1 MPFGSNCLC
10 LFFIFV
16 CSVSVFNER
25 EGSLLLDQDGTGE
38 ASLLHPQSNATT
50 SRQSVEGSL
59 PDIEHPQDHS
69 PKIVLA
75 KTEASSPSDRFESSF
90 KAHDNIPN
98 DEEDNFSDSDM
109 VINSGSVGDEIF
121 CGMTFPSKDS
131 AIEFVKKYSDDS
143 KAAFVIRKSRA
154 GTKAPLLFECK
165 HGKKRESESVGKRPN
180 QATVKMN
187 CESHFRFYVR
197 ASGETVLKSFNLT
210 HTNHEVNELIYKRD
224 TTKVDDVALDTI
236 KDMLNGKT
244 KMIHMKNALE
254 SKGISL
260 SSDQIRYTIDNILKE
275 PLNIQSD
282 KLASLLN
289 SIKDDGGDV
298 NIQFSDSST
307 VKVLQISTRIMK
319 KGFMDAKPSC
329 LQIDTTHDTNDSG
342 YKLSFMVYKNGTTG
356 KGEVASIAFML
367 NESED
372 SYRFAFSSFES
383 LLRHK
388 PSVILI
394 DKVNYS

>member
-1 MPFGSNCLC
+1 
-10 LFFIFV
+10 
-16 CSVSVFNER
+16 
-25 EGSLLLDQDGTGE
+25 
-38 ASLLHPQSNATT
+38 
-50 SRQSVEGSL
+50 
-59 PDIEHPQDHS
+59 
-69 PKIVLA
+69 
-75 KTEASSPSDRFESSF
+75 
-90 KAHDNIPN
+90 
-98 DEEDNFSDSDM
+98 
-109 VINSGSVGDEIF
+109 
-121 CGMTFPSKDS
+121 
-131 AIEFVKKYSDDS
+131 
-143 KAAFVIRKSRA
+143 
-154 GTKAPLLFECK
+154 
-165 HGKKRESESVGKRPN
+165 
-180 QATVKMN
+180 MN